1 MAQAQWIGGTVQLG
15 DGVVTDRTVASAAA
29 IAYTKVQQVHK
40 HGTNF
45 ALAIGGTPAAR
56 EEIVFVPSNSGTVTG
71 FKCLCNDTGSS
82 ASVTFDL
89 KKNGSSVLSG
99 LVTITN
105 ATTDKAVQSGSITGT
120 TFVSGDVFSIALAV
134 SSTTGMTGPYA
145 WGEFAE
151 VGV

>member
-1 MAQAQWIGGTVQLG
+1 MPS
-15 DGVVTDRTVASAAA
+15 GVVTNDSVNATAAL
-29 IAYTKVQQVHK
+29 AYTKLQGIHK
-40 HGTNF
+40 HGTTF
-45 ALAIGGTPAAR
+45 ALALGGTPAAR
-56 EEIVFVPSNSGTVTG
+56 EEIVFVASNSGTITA

-99 LVTITN
+99 VVTITN
-105 ATTDKAVQSGSITGT
+105 ATTDKAIQSGTLSGT
-120 TFVSGDVFSIALAV
+120 TFVAGDIFSIALAV
-134 SSTTGMTGPYA
+134 SSSTGMTGPYA